1 MSTPIEDY
9 TISEARLQIQPH
21 SKTDVVHVYVLE
33 LEDGRF
39 YVGRTQRTF
48 QRFEQHVTG
57 RGARWTRL
65 HPVKDLHAFH
75 PNLNEDDEDRIT
87 LEMMRI
93 HGIDRVRGGSWTR
106 LILSAKDRL
115 EIERQLSSHQDAL
128 PTDLLHEIETMLED
142 EDPDWIQPLY

>member
-75 PNLNEDDEDRIT
+75 PNMNEDDEDRIT
-87 LEMMRI
+87 LRDDA
-93 HGIDRVRGGSWTR
+93 HPRHRQGRGGSWAR
-106 LILSAKDRL
+106 LTLSAKDRL
-115 EIERQLSSHQDAL
+115 EIERQLSSHRDAL